1 MRLSRRQFLQSAA
14 AAAPAAS
21 LFAAPALAQKVIF
34 ESLNLFVPAGAGGGW
49 DGVARAIDQVARS
62 TNLIGSAT
70 VENVGGAGGTVGL
83 PRFINQRRG
92 QSNALM
98 ISGGVMTGA
107 VITNKSPV
115 GLGDVTPIAR
125 LTEEAGVIVVSA
137 KSPHTTFKDFAEALR
152 ANPGLPVG
160 GGSAGGIDHMTLGL
174 LIKTLGGEARRAS
187 YVAFPAS
194 AQAQATIITGQVA
207 AGISGYSEFAEQIR
221 AGQMR
226 ALATTGE
233 VRTPGLDLPTLKEL
247 GYDVVL
253 TNWRGIFAPPGMS
266 AADTAALVRFAESLY
281 AQPAWKE
288 LLRTRRWDDAFL
300 VGDSFKRFLDAD
312 QAKMRSVLQDIGL
325 A

>member
-1 MRLSRRQFLQSAA
+1 MRQSRRQFLQSTAGATVAA
-14 AAAPAAS
+14 LLSGPVR
-21 LFAAPALAQKVIF
+21 AQKAILD
-34 ESLNLFVPAGAGGGW
+34 SLNLFVPAGAGGGW
-49 DGVARAIDQVARS
+49 DGVARAIDQVARGA
-62 TNLIGSAT
+62 NLIGSAA
-70 VENVGGAGGTVGL
+70 VENVSGAGGTVGL

-92 QSNALM
+92 QGNALM
-98 ISGGVMTGA
+98 IAGGVMTGA
-107 VITNKSPV
+107 VITNRSPV

-152 ANPGLPVG
+152 ANPSLPVG

-174 LIKTLGGEARRAS
+174 LIKALGGEARRAS

-194 AQAQATIITGQVA
+194 AQAQATIISGQVS

-253 TNWRGIFAPPGMS
+253 TNWRGIFGPPGIS
-266 AADTAALVRFAESLY
+266 AADAAILVRFAESLY
-281 AQPAWKE
+281 GQPAWKE

-300 VGDSFKRFLDAD
+300 VGEPFTRFLDED
-312 QAKMRSVLQDIGL
+312 RAKMRSVLEDIGL